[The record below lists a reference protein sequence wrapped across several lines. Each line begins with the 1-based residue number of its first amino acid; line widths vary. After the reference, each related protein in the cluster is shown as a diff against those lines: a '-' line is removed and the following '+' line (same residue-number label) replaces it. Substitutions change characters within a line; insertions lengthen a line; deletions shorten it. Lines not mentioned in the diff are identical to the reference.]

1 MRELPPGLVEWAR
14 MSGPASVLEAIR
26 ARARQGF
33 RTESGTLRLPL
44 TRQQRREIARLVG
57 TAWDVSGRPL
67 RLEYLT
73 AALAEHDLTV
83 RGFVEALDGKPLIDQ
98 RRKRAAEQAAAA
110 DERSE
115 ARSLLT
121 AAGVPEACAEAWLT
135 DTGLPRPGSGA
146 LASLAEQV
154 AQVWRQLPGATGS
167 SVRLGGL
174 AASSQRDAHGLDYG
188 EPLGRVL
195 ARLIAL
201 AYGLPRPRRA
211 GRDWRRA
218 WAAAGVR
225 CDDVSSRV
233 LVLDL
238 PLDGPAP
245 AARLC
250 AATPGEPVWLSLRAL
265 DGEWS
270 APTGTQVFVCENP
283 TIVEAAAD
291 ELGSCC
297 PPVVC
302 TDGIPTTAALDLLAG
317 LSAKGL
323 SMRVRA
329 DVDDAGLV
337 VVEQVLAVANEATLW
352 RYDTATYAAHLGLP
366 DQGAS
371 ADGDT
376 GSQLAR
382 LRDLYRVH
390 STPLHEEVLLNQLL
404 QDLTASNSPT
414 SS

>member
-1 MRELPPGLVEWAR
+1 
-14 MSGPASVLEAIR
+14 MSGPASVLHAIR
-26 ARARQGF
+26 ARARRGF
-33 RTESGTLRLPL
+33 RTDSGTLRLPL
-44 TRQQRREIARLVG
+44 TSQQRREIARLVG

-67 RLEYLT
+67 RLEYLA

-98 RRKRAAEQAAAA
+98 RRQRAAEQAAAA
-110 DERSE
+110 DERSQ
-115 ARSLLT
+115 ARSMLI
-121 AAGVPEACAEAWLT
+121 AAGISEACVDAWLT
-135 DTGLPRPGSGA
+135 DSGLPRPGSGA
-146 LASLAEQV
+146 LVSLAEEV
-154 AQVWRQLPGATGS
+154 AQVWRQLPGATGP
-167 SVRLGGL
+167 SVRLAGL
-174 AASSQRDAHGLDYG
+174 AASSQENAHGLDYS

-195 ARLIAL
+195 SRLIAL

-270 APTGTQVFVCENP
+270 APTGTYVFVCENP

-291 ELGSCC
+291 ELDSDC

-302 TDGIPTTAALDLLAG
+302 TDGIPTMAALDLLAG
-317 LSAKGL
+317 LSTRG
-323 SMRVRA
+323 SSTSVRA
-329 DVDDAGLV
+329 DIDEGGLV
-337 VVEQVLAVANEATLW
+337 VVEQVLSVASEATLW

-371 ADGDT
+371 TNGDT
-376 GSQLAR
+376 GSGWLGSATCTG
-382 LRDLYRVH
+382 Y
-390 STPLHEEVLLNQLL
+390 
-404 QDLTASNSPT
+404 TAPRSMKRSY
-414 SS
+414 

>member
-1 MRELPPGLVEWAR
+1 M
-14 MSGPASVLEAIR
+14 
-26 ARARQGF
+26 
-33 RTESGTLRLPL
+33 
-44 TRQQRREIARLVG
+44 
-57 TAWDVSGRPL
+57 
-67 RLEYLT
+67 
-73 AALAEHDLTV
+73 
-83 RGFVEALDGKPLIDQ
+83 
-98 RRKRAAEQAAAA
+98 AAAA
-110 DERSE
+110 GHNRPIRTIRGAGRLVAGER
-115 ARSLLT
+115 
-121 AAGVPEACAEAWLT
+121 
-135 DTGLPRPGSGA
+135 PRP
-146 LASLAEQV
+146 
-154 AQVWRQLPGATGS
+154 
-167 SVRLGGL
+167 RL
-174 AASSQRDAHGLDYG
+174 QRTTRPPPISPHR
-188 EPLGRVL
+188 PS
-195 ARLIAL
+195 
-201 AYGLPRPRRA
+201 YGLPRPRRA

-218 WAAAGVR
+218 WTAAGVR

-270 APTGTQVFVCENP
+270 TPTGTQVFVCENP

-297 PPVVC
+297 PPIVC

-323 SMRVRA
+323 STSVRA

-337 VVEQVLAVANEATLW
+337 VVEQVLSVANEATLW

-371 ADGDT
+371 AGGDT
-376 GSQLAR
+376 GNQLAR
-382 LRDLYRVH
+382 LRNLYRLH
-390 STPLHEEVLLNQLL
+390 GTPLHEEGLLNELL
-404 QDLTASNSPT
+404 QDLTASKSLT